1 MVYTFLDSTK
11 LCCLPCFSYLS
22 YDCWKSQASVF
33 IMVIV
38 LLLKNFAIVAGNIFD
53 VKMNIDGQTITASR
67 YKGVLTF
74 SENYVI
80 VLQTLLLVHNGLH
93 TNELSKRD

>member
-1 MVYTFLDSTK
+1 MIAGNLELVCSTWFFA
-11 LCCLPCFSYLS
+11 LWGNL
-22 YDCWKSQASVF
+22 
-33 IMVIV
+33 
-38 LLLKNFAIVAGNIFD
+38 FAILAGNIFD